1 MEQPE
6 KELRF
11 HNKERFVLICAKEL
25 SLAHIFLL
33 YLQKKEFMESLKD
46 IYYLI
51 QSERSTK
58 PKLRKK
64 ETVTDEVVWWIHLL
78 AYNTVGV
85 FGEDNVTVV
94 SEFVK
99 DMDEG
104 MVAEKYR
111 KKDHIIGLPQRYEE
125 KDSLKERNVCL
136 KLTV

>member
-1 MEQPE
+1 
-6 KELRF
+6 
-11 HNKERFVLICAKEL
+11 
-25 SLAHIFLL
+25 
-33 YLQKKEFMESLKD
+33 MESLKD
-46 IYYLI
+46 IYSLI

-85 FGEDNVTVV
+85 FGENNVTVV

-111 KKDHIIGLPQRYEE
+111 KKDPVINLPQRYEE
-125 KDSLKERNVCL
+125 SDSLKERNVCL